1 MFWDHQDAVLC
12 CSFKVIVF
20 SVLVYQSCLFLC
32 RDVIEVLI
40 CWIRPKG
47 VVWLPVEAS

>member
-1 MFWDHQDAVLC
+1 MLSCAAL
-12 CSFKVIVF
+12 SRLLF
-20 SVLVYQSCLFLC
+20 SPYLVYQNCLVLC